1 MSETRWTLPV
11 GFDRRTTPARADLAA
26 EHLRDRITSARYV
39 QGRPM
44 RIAVEVEALRANPSS
59 QTALD
64 TQALFGE
71 DVTVYD
77 ESQGW
82 AWVQLNTDHYVGYLP
97 AAALAPPVEATHRVR
112 VPRTLVYPSPDIK
125 QPIVMALPM
134 RARIAVG
141 RVTEKFVEV
150 AGLGYIWRDHVVP
163 LADKETDFIAVARRF
178 LQAPYLWGGKT
189 SDGIDCSGLVQI
201 SLQASGLSCPRDSD
215 MIAHDLGTPVT
226 VQADGADCR
235 RGDVICWKGHVGFV
249 GDQGHLLHANGHH
262 MQVIEE
268 PLAGAI
274 ARIRASGGG
283 EITAVRRLKLP

>member
-1 MSETRWTLPV
+1 MSDARWTLPA

-26 EHLRDRITSARYV
+26 QSLRDRISSARYT

-44 RIAVEVEALRANPSS
+44 RVGVEAEALRASPSS
-59 QTALD
+59 ETALD

-71 DVTVYD
+71 EVTVYD

-82 AWVQLNTDHYVGYLP
+82 AWVQLKADHYVGYLP
-97 AAALAPPVEATHRVR
+97 ATALLSPVEATHRVS
-112 VPRTLVYPSPDIK
+112 VPRTLVYPMADIK
-125 QPIVMALPM
+125 RPIVMALPM
-134 RARIAVG
+134 QARIAVARG
-141 RVTEKFVEV
+141 TEKFVEV
-150 AGLGYIWRDHVVP
+150 AGLGYIWRDHVAT
-163 LADKETDFIAVARRF
+163 LTDTETDFITVARRF

-189 SDGIDCSGLVQI
+189 SDGIDCSGLVQV
-201 SLQASGLSCPRDSD
+201 SLQACGLSCPRDSD
-215 MIAHDLGTPVT
+215 MIARDLGTAVT
-226 VQADGADCR
+226 TQADGADCQ

-249 GDQGHLLHANGHH
+249 SDQGQLLHANGHH

-283 EITAVRRLKLP
+283 EIIAVRRLKLP